1 MVRTS
6 VCVKRRLCPV
16 SQKVNFELGKEKEIY
31 ERVRMDADKSQ
42 TVTRSSR
49 MDAIREQRDAER
61 NARNTTTTTK
71 NNNNNNN
78 NNYYLSRQNRP
89 SRSFRAFQRFLNDI
103 SQAILHVWGER
114 FGDVVRNDNPK
125 RLRDRLNRLS
135 GEVREVFFSR
145 R

>member
-1 MVRTS
+1 
-6 VCVKRRLCPV
+6 
-16 SQKVNFELGKEKEIY
+16 
-31 ERVRMDADKSQ
+31 
-42 TVTRSSR
+42 

-61 NARNTTTTTK
+61 NARNTTTTTTTTTT
-71 NNNNNNN
+71 NNNNY
-78 NNYYLSRQNRP
+78 YYLSRQNRP

>member
-1 MVRTS
+1 
-6 VCVKRRLCPV
+6 
-16 SQKVNFELGKEKEIY
+16 
-31 ERVRMDADKSQ
+31 
-42 TVTRSSR
+42 

-61 NARNTTTTTK
+61 NARNNTTTTTTTTTTT
-71 NNNNNNN
+71 NNNNN